1 MARKVHI
8 AVVDDM
14 NPDLEADEAIAFT
27 FEGVDYEIDLA
38 AENAEKFRHAIA
50 PYVAAARRVGG
61 RKARAGR
68 PAPTRSVLDREQT
81 RAIRAW
87 AKSAGHAISERG
99 RIPQA
104 VVDAYNQ
111 SR

>member
-8 AVVDDM
+8 AVIDDM
-14 NPDLEADEAIAFT
+14 NPNLEADQAITFT

-38 AENAEKFRHAIA
+38 TENAEKFRHAIA

-61 RKARAGR
+61 RKARTGR
-68 PAPTRSVLDREQT
+68 PAPTRSVLDRE
-81 RAIRAW
+81 AIRAW

-111 SR
+111 TR